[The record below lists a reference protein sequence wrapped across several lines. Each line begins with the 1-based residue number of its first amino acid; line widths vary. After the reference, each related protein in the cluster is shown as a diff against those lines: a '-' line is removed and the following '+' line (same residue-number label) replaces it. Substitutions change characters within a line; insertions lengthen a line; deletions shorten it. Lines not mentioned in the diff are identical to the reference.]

1 MPNWVDN
8 TIVIKGLQIELDAI
22 ENKVR
27 KTITTDERG
36 EETIYDLSGQL
47 YPMPEEISNLDGT
60 GDTIRRFRDLDGNV
74 VKVDQ
79 MRAMSFY
86 QMNDEELLGE
96 GYTMET
102 LTEDELKELDEKYG
116 AHDWYDWNNKNYGT
130 KWGDCETRVTRE
142 NKTTLLYHF
151 HTAWSPSIALTQKIA
166 ERWSVDEIVHEY
178 FSMENADKGTVKFND
193 EGRIISQHWEELDE
207 SYFDFGHLPH
217 DDVETE
223 HASAR
228 NTAKEIF
235 G

>member
-1 MPNWVDN
+1 MPNWVEN

-36 EETIYDLSGQL
+36 EETIHDLAGQL
-47 YPMPEEISNLDGT
+47 VPMPEEIRNLDGT
-60 GDTIRRFRDLDGNV
+60 GDTIRRFRDLDGNI
-74 VKVDQ
+74 VKIPQ
-79 MRAMSFY
+79 MTAMSYY
-86 QMNDEELLGE
+86 QMNDEELMGE

-116 AHDWYDWNNKNYGT
+116 AHDWYSWNNQNYGT

-142 NKTTLLYHF
+142 NKNTLLYHF
-151 HTAWSPSIALTQKIA
+151 DTAWSPSIPLTQKIA
-166 ERWSVDEIVHEY
+166 EKWSVDEIVHEY
-178 FSMENADKGTVKFND
+178 FSIENGDKGTVNFNQ

-207 SYFDFGHLPH
+207 SYYNFH

-223 HASAR
+223 EETAR